1 MTENFQ
7 GKKATSNRGP
17 ENWQQSSQKT
27 LTIDV
32 YVIKL
37 HVITVKRLIRLIFAI
52 KIPSVWAFEPLKCV
66 AFSPFNEG

>member
-7 GKKATSNRGP
+7 WKKATSNRGP

-52 KIPSVWAFEPLKCV
+52 KIPLSLGFRATEVCSF
-66 AFSPFNEG
+66 